1 MAIAERAGARA
12 KLETDVDAR
21 LDRAPLVVEAT
32 GSANGLTAAMQLT
45 EPRGTVILKTTVAG
59 PISVDMSPAIVHELR
74 LVGSRCGDLK
84 RAVFAMARG
93 RVDPRPLI
101 EAVLPL
107 SRGEAAMEQAA
118 RKGAL
123 KILVDTTQ

>member
-1 MAIAERAGARA
+1 
-12 KLETDVDAR
+12 
-21 LDRAPLVVEAT
+21 
-32 GSANGLTAAMQLT
+32 
-45 EPRGTVILKTTVAG
+45 
-59 PISVDMSPAIVHELR
+59 
-74 LVGSRCGDLK
+74 
-84 RAVFAMARG
+84 MARG